1 MNPNPYGFGNLVP
14 GSQLMGML
22 PWQRKQKAER
32 LAELRWSREVY
43 GELRMGQLDYGS
55 ADWQH
60 EQWCAAGEDVRARW
74 QLGEADLR

>member
-1 MNPNPYGFGNLVP
+1 MSGQYGLGILAP

-32 LAELRWSREVY
+32 LAALRWSREVY
-43 GELRMGQLDYGS
+43 EELRMGQLDYGS

-60 EQWCAAGEDVRARW
+60 EQWCQCGEDVRARW
-74 QLGEADLR
+74 VLGSQ